1 MKRIVFV
8 GVIILAAGGCASNGG
23 HDSTKGQSAPP
34 VLVEAPVGIPA
45 ASAKHLVLNMTGAS
59 NVTSA
64 KDWPKFQKE
73 WRDNFAEYAKADGIT
88 FEVQDGE
95 GHATGQ
101 AGTLLKLYVN
111 DYRYVGIGSRIMF
124 GVMTGNAYIDAKATF
139 CDLDDG
145 KQIGERIYNTSSTA
159 WAGVFATMTPGQVDA
174 VGHEV
179 FAELKSAK

>member
-1 MKRIVFV
+1 MKRILFI
-8 GVIILAAGGCASNGG
+8 GVIIIAAGGCASNGG
-23 HDSTKGQSAPP
+23 GASTASRSAPP

-45 ASAKHLVLNMTGAS
+45 ASARHLVLNMTGAS
-59 NVTSA
+59 IVTSA

-73 WRDNFAEYAKADGIT
+73 WRENFADYAKAGGVT

-101 AGTLLKLYVN
+101 SGTLLKVYVN
-111 DYRYVGIGSRIMF
+111 DYRFVGIGSRVMF

-139 CDLDDG
+139 CDLNDG
-145 KQIGERIYNTSSTA
+145 KEIGERVYNTSSTA
-159 WAGVFATMTPGQVDA
+159 WAGIFATMTPGQVD
-174 VGHEV
+174 VIGHQV

>member
-1 MKRIVFV
+1 MKRFLFA
-8 GVIILAAGGCASNGG
+8 GVIIIVAGGCASNGAR
-23 HDSTKGQSAPP
+23 DSTTSQSTSP
-34 VLVEAPVGIPA
+34 VLIEAPVGIPA

-59 NVTSA
+59 IVTNA

-73 WRDNFAEYAKADGIT
+73 WRDNFEEYAKTDGVT

-101 AGTLLKLYVN
+101 PGILLKVYVN
-111 DYRYVGIGSRIMF
+111 DYRFLGIGSRIMF

-139 CDLDDG
+139 CDLNDG
-145 KQIGERIYNTSSTA
+145 KELGGRIYNTSSTA
-159 WAGVFATMTPGQVDA
+159 WAGIFAKMTPAQVDA
-174 VGHEV
+174 IGQQV